1 MIGTR
6 VASSLILGGYRGYL
20 DVVWLGAD
28 LRPMVHAAMEAP
40 GCRLR
45 LYWRSFWASCG
56 DKQRFE
62 WRDAPQA
69 RDVASLG
76 EEALR
81 KMGLPSRLRVVKG

>member
-1 MIGTR
+1 
-6 VASSLILGGYRGYL
+6 
-20 DVVWLGAD
+20 
-28 LRPMVHAAMEAP
+28 MEETP

-81 KMGLPSRLRVVKG
+81 KMGLPSRLHVVKE